1 MDFTWIDWLIV
12 GIIALSTIISLI
24 RGFTREVLSLAT
36 WIISVWLAIRYTP
49 AFDVWIGDRITS
61 PELRM
66 ATAFLAIF
74 LAVLIFG
81 TIVSFLISKIINGTG
96 LSGTDRLLGSIFGV
110 ARGALIVVLMIVA
123 GGLTPVI
130 DSPAWKNSLMLPA
143 FDPLTQKLLEYIPKD
158 ATIAWIN
165 KEKKEENKTE
175 GQAANAPLESL
186 SSVPS
191 SSLAPIPAAPVTA
204 TTPATPPAAP
214 VEPVQNQTAPITEPV
229 QTAPVTTQ

>member
-1 MDFTWIDWLIV
+1 MDLTWIDWLIV

-36 WIISVWLAIRYTP
+36 WIIAVWMGIKYTSVL
-49 AFDVWIGDRITS
+49 DVWIGESITS

-66 ATAFLAIF
+66 ATAFISIF

-81 TIVSFLISKIINGTG
+81 TIVSFLISKIVNGTG
-96 LSGTDRLLGSIFGV
+96 LTGTDRLLGSIFGI

-130 DSPAWKNSLMLPA
+130 DSPAWKDSLVLPA
-143 FDPLTQKLLEYIPKD
+143 FDPLTQKLIEYIPKD

-165 KEKKEENKTE
+165 KDKKSEK
-175 GQAANAPLESL
+175 QAAGQTEVIDSL
-186 SSVPS
+186 NSVP
-191 SSLAPIPAAPVTA
+191 SSLAPIPPAPVA
-204 TTPATPPAAP
+204 
-214 VEPVQNQTAPITEPV
+214 NQTAPASETMP
-229 QTAPVTTQ
+229 TTTP